1 MLVDEST
8 NVTLGDGFTNF
19 MKLVAGCYFHTQF
32 VLNTRMMLSVLISF
46 QMVTVSLLLCQKG
59 KL

>member
-32 VLNTRMMLSVLISF
+32 VLNTRMMLSVLIILTGYC
-46 QMVTVSLLLCQKG
+46 VLTTTT
-59 KL
+59 